1 MSGFL
6 QTALRDLH
14 QTQLELERTRL
25 ALEQSRME
33 AEDFRQ
39 GNANATAYF
48 TWRGLAS
55 FRLHHLQRLDNT
67 ARERLQEMVRLGDI
81 LESVAAAARAGD
93 IEQVAELT
101 WEFTID
107 PPVVDYEDVEST
119 AVPSDTETAASV
131 SDSGTVHSC

>member
-14 QTQLELERTRL
+14 LTQLELERTRL

-33 AEDFRQ
+33 AEDYRQ

-55 FRLHHLQRLDNT
+55 FRLHHLHRLDNT
-67 ARERLQEMVRLGDI
+67 ASERLQEIVRLGDI
-81 LESVAAAARAGD
+81 LEAVAAAARVGD
-93 IEQVAELT
+93 LEQVVELT
-101 WEFTID
+101 WEFAED
-107 PPVVDYEDVEST
+107 PPAVAEDDVEST
-119 AVPSDTETAASV
+119 AVPSDSETAAS
-131 SDSGTVHSC
+131 DSASVHSC